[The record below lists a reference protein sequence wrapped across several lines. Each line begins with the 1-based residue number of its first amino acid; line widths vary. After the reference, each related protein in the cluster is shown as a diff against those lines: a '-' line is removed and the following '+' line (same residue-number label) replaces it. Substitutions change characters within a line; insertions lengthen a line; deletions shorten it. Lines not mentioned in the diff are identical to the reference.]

1 MNSYSTCRLGCRSRS
16 SGAVIYLYNP
26 NYLKDGIISGSGRGL
41 VLTPDEKTIIT
52 YENNIK
58 IWDLATEEL
67 LSTLSG
73 HSNIVRSVAISNDG
87 STVVSGSR
95 DGTVKIWDLATGE
108 LLSTLQGHSDSVKSV
123 AISPDG
129 STVVSGSN
137 DTDIR
142 VWRNAIPVR

>member
-58 IWDLATEEL
+58 IWDLATGKL
-67 LSTLSG
+67 LRTLKG
-73 HSNIVRSVAISNDG
+73 HSGSVYSVAISNDG
-87 STVVSGSR
+87 STVVSGSG
-95 DGTVKIWDLATGE
+95 DGTVKIWDLATGK
-108 LLSTLQGHSDSVKSV
+108 LLRTLSGHSSYVYSV
-123 AISPDG
+123 AISNDG
-129 STVVSGSN
+129 STLVSGSN